1 MEYLCPMQSHFTIEI
16 DATPFEFISMNVKR
30 PQLFQVYVNHEGR
43 KKRFHMKE
51 DDKGNF
57 VFALRE
63 DCPLLDFE
71 EELSYRIKQRYDL
84 AT

>member
-1 MEYLCPMQSHFTIEI
+1 
-16 DATPFEFISMNVKR
+16 
-30 PQLFQVYVNHEGR
+30 
-43 KKRFHMKE
+43 MKE

-84 AT
+84 AI